1 MKKSLI
7 VILVC
12 LAALTK
18 AQQLPMYS
26 QYLTNDFILNPA
38 IAGSKPY
45 FPIQINSRTQWSG
58 LGTIAPKTNTLSYHM
73 PVAYDAI
80 GIGAIVI
87 QDETGPYSQIGVTLS
102 FAYHIQL
109 DEDDVTRLSLGL
121 SGLVTQHTLNQ
132 DDLTFHNPDPEFQGT
147 YSKMVPDASFGA
159 YLYSKNFSLSAS
171 AHQLFESTF
180 KESVQDI
187 FGDNSQV
194 RHYFAHASYR
204 IDIHS
209 DLAIEPSL
217 LVKSTEVSPTQLDV
231 NATVIIDN
239 NYWAGLSLRS
249 SESLVVLA
257 GLNMGSLFLSYS
269 YDYGI
274 SSLSSVASGSHE
286 ISLGFNINDKRKRR
300 HSYYW

>member
-45 FPIQINSRTQWSG
+45 FPIQINSRTQWSS

-73 PVAYDAI
+73 PVAYNAI
-80 GIGAIVI
+80 GLGSIVM
-87 QDETGPYSQIGVTLS
+87 QDETGPYSQIGITLS

-109 DEDDVTRLSLGL
+109 DEDDITRLSLGL
-121 SGLVTQHTLNQ
+121 SGLMTQHTLNQ
-132 DDLTFHNPDPEFQGT
+132 DDLTFHNPDPEFQGS

-231 NATVIIDN
+231 NARVIIDN

-249 SESLVVLA
+249 SESLVVLT

-286 ISLGFNINDKRKRR
+286 ISLGFNINDKQKRR

>member
-7 VILVC
+7 VILVG

-38 IAGSKPY
+38 IAGSKPF

-80 GIGAIVI
+80 GIGAIVM

-109 DEDDVTRLSLGL
+109 DEDDVKRLSLGL
-121 SGLVTQHTLNQ
+121 SGLMTQHTLNQ
-132 DDLTFHNPDPEFQGT
+132 DDLTFHNPDPEFQGS

-217 LVKSTEVSPTQLDV
+217 LVKSTEVSPTQLDI
-231 NATVIIDN
+231 NARVIIDN

>member
-1 MKKSLI
+1 MKKSLTI
-7 VILVC
+7 ILVC

-18 AQQLPMYS
+18 AQQLPVYS

-38 IAGSKPY
+38 IAGTKPY
-45 FPIQINSRTQWSG
+45 FPIQINSRSQWSG

-73 PVAYDAI
+73 PVAYDAV
-80 GIGAIVI
+80 GIGAII
-87 QDETGPYSQIGVTLS
+87 MQDETGPYSQIGVTLS

-109 DEDDVTRLSLGL
+109 DEDDVTYLSLGL
-121 SGLVTQHTLNQ
+121 SGLMTQHTLNQ
-132 DDLTFHNPDPEFQGT
+132 GDLTFHNPDPEFQGS
-147 YSKMVPDASFGA
+147 YSKIVPDASFGA
-159 YLYSKNFSLSAS
+159 YLYSKDFSLSAS

-231 NATVIIDN
+231 NARVIIDN

-249 SESLVVLA
+249 SKSLVVLA

-286 ISLGFNINDKRKRR
+286 VSLGFNIKDIRKRR

>member
-1 MKKSLI
+1 MKKSLTI
-7 VILVC
+7 ILVC

-18 AQQLPMYS
+18 AQQLPIYS

-38 IAGSKPY
+38 IAGTKPY
-45 FPIQINSRTQWSG
+45 FPIQINSRSQWSG

-73 PVAYDAI
+73 PVAYDAV
-80 GIGAIVI
+80 GIGAII
-87 QDETGPYSQIGVTLS
+87 MQDETGPYSQIGVTLS

-109 DEDDVTRLSLGL
+109 DEDDVTYLSLGL
-121 SGLVTQHTLNQ
+121 SGLMTQHTLNQ
-132 DDLTFHNPDPEFQGT
+132 DDLTFHNPDPEFQGS

-159 YLYSKNFSLSAS
+159 YLYSKDFSLSAS

-231 NATVIIDN
+231 NARVIIDN

-249 SESLVVLA
+249 SKSLVVLA

-286 ISLGFNINDKRKRR
+286 ISLGFNIKDIRKRR

>member
-38 IAGSKPY
+38 IAGSKLY

-73 PVAYDAI
+73 PLAYDAI
-80 GIGAIVI
+80 GIGAII
-87 QDETGPYSQIGVTLS
+87 MQDETGPYSQIGVSLS

-121 SGLVTQHTLNQ
+121 SGLMTQHTLNQ
-132 DDLTFHNPDPEFQGT
+132 DDLAFHNPDPEFQGS
-147 YSKMVPDASFGA
+147 YSKTVPDASFGA
-159 YLYSKNFSLSAS
+159 YLYSRNFSLSAS

-217 LVKSTEVSPTQLDV
+217 LVKSTEVSPTQLDI
-231 NATVIIDN
+231 NARVIIDN

-249 SESLVVLA
+249 SESLVVMA

-274 SSLSSVASGSHE
+274 SSLSSVASSSHE

>member
-45 FPIQINSRTQWSG
+45 FPIQINSRTQWSS

-73 PVAYDAI
+73 PVAYNAI
-80 GIGAIVI
+80 GLGAIVM
-87 QDETGPYSQIGVTLS
+87 QDETGPYSQIGITLS

-109 DEDDVTRLSLGL
+109 DEDDITRLSLGL
-121 SGLVTQHTLNQ
+121 SGLMTQHNLNQ
-132 DDLTFHNPDPEFQGT
+132 DDLTFHNPDPEFQGS

-231 NATVIIDN
+231 NARVIIDN

-249 SESLVVLA
+249 SESLVVLT

>member
-58 LGTIAPKTNTLSYHM
+58 LRTIAPKTNTLSYHM

-80 GIGAIVI
+80 GIGAIVM
-87 QDETGPYSQIGVTLS
+87 QDETGPYSQIGVTFS

-121 SGLVTQHTLNQ
+121 SGLMTQHTLNQ